1 MKSSLQYISTFISS
15 PLGRSGGAIYIH
27 IPFCKQAC
35 HYCDFH
41 FSTSMKRKE
50 EIVLALIREIQ
61 LRKNEFHGEI
71 IETIYFGGGTPS
83 VLTNAEIL
91 SLIEAVYQNFEVT
104 EKPEITLEANPDD
117 LSEERIIAL
126 SKTPINRLS
135 IGIQSFFEEDLK
147 LMNRAHNSDEAQKS
161 LAIATKYFDNISV
174 DLIYGIP
181 GLTNEMWLENIETAL
196 SFGIPHISSYALTV
210 EPKTALHKLIQ
221 TGKIT
226 APKDDVAQE
235 HFDILVKTLTEK
247 GFIHYELSNFGKPD
261 YFSQNNS
268 SYWLGKKYLGIGPSA
283 HSFDGKSRSWNI
295 ANNMLY
301 LKSISEDKL
310 PHEIEILTQ
319 QDRYNEYVM
328 TGLRTIWGVSLGRIE
343 KEFGKDYL
351 NYLLNQADKFLIDGL
366 LSIDENVMT
375 TTAKGKF
382 LADGI
387 ASDLFLVNLE

>member
-1 MKSSLQYISTFISS
+1 MA
-15 PLGRSGGAIYIH
+15 GIYIH

-91 SLIEAVYQNFEVT
+91 TLIEAVYQNFKVT
-104 EKPEITLEANPDD
+104 ENPEITLEANPDD

-135 IGIQSFFEEDLK
+135 IGIQSFFESDLK

-328 TGLRTIWGVSLGRIE
+328 TGLRTIWGVSLERIE

-351 NYLLNQADKFLIDGL
+351 NYLLNQADKFLVDGL
-366 LSIDENVMT
+366 LSITKNVMT

-387 ASDLFLVNLE
+387 ASDLFKINQED